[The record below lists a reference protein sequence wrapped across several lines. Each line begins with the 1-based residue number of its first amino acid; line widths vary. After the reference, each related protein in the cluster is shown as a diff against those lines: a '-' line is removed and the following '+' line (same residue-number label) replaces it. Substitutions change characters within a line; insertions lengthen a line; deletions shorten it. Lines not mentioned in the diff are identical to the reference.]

1 MPPRQSPSNQNQ
13 SGKARPQTP
22 MGGNQQV
29 PQAAGNPRYQ
39 SGLGP
44 DPNPKVVVKT
54 VNPPITPDQV
64 VSLAEQPS
72 SAIELPNI
80 KLQNIKIPPV
90 KNKTIQGHLKAIEAK
105 MTATEK
111 LMKDVVKLQRLQ
123 IKTEKEIYERKRE
136 LYQNTFEEYIYDKTI
151 DFEDPEDPDCT
162 CINLPKGPK
171 RPGGGR
177 RGGGGGTGVPVP
189 VPGPPRSTQEEAEEP
204 TTTNQPVQVPTTPG
218 NDIVPFPRKREESEE
233 IEQPIEEPAFNFLD
247 LFKVIPFL
255 FGPLFGEQI
264 AEGSSTTTPLS
275 SFSSLPFLAQDLISG
290 QPFGSAEQTETF
302 LRGTP
307 GTPSFS
313 PQPGYFEKL
322 ASYYFPENQPTL
334 YEAIPGST
342 AFANLLGQDPKMM
355 SNSFDMATMFLGPGF
370 GTQVPSMVT
379 NPALLTAASKSPF
392 LARLCGLA
400 PMVDDAVAQ
409 IPAGKIGAERLRAD
423 PLSIKNLGT
432 PVDPK
437 LGTKIYS
444 NLDMSEEA
452 IEQIFRNPNIGGM
465 SPKVR
470 SDFSR
475 QLGSFTD
482 DAADALVDSASSDP
496 DLLKLD
502 LEDIYKNSGQVGEE
516 LDGVINIIRDTTK
529 NRASGG
535 MGSMDLYNSG
545 AKQYFRKISND
556 MNIPK
561 FGGGGFNLFNPMS
574 WFSGDVKKARD
585 GELENV
591 SNDTFAGKL
600 YNRRRQQEEMLRK
613 LRGYQ
618 SGGIV
623 DWWNMG
629 RNVRVPAE
637 NSASW
642 RTLMADDA
650 RQITRSN
657 KAFRSGATGIRG
669 WNPIKAFTPEMVRTG
684 PTPAVRQAF
693 ERPVR
698 FVRDQIVR
706 SAVSSVV
713 RPLVRP
719 LIKPLLGASAL
730 ILATPSP
737 AGGALYG
744 PGAVDPRYRNVTSRE
759 EFDKLEAAQNSMMS
773 GSNNQQPQ
781 IMPLPPD
788 YIKIPGKTPPKQM
801 DTFVVPGIDKPSSMF
816 TRSTTFID

>member
-1 MPPRQSPSNQNQ
+1 MTQTPRGNNPV
-13 SGKARPQTP
+13 RPQTP
-22 MGGNQQV
+22 VGGNQQV

-44 DPNPKVVVKT
+44 DPNPKVVVKS

-105 MTATEK
+105 MIATEK

-123 IKTEKEIYERKRE
+123 IQTEKEIYERKRE

-151 DFEDPEDPDCT
+151 DFEDPDDPDCT
-162 CINLPKGPK
+162 CINLPTGPKGP
-171 RPGGGR
+171 RGGN
-177 RGGGGGTGVPVP
+177 RGGGGGVGVPVP
-189 VPGPPRSTQEEAEEP
+189 LPIPGRTRQEQANEPANEPITSTPPVVVPTPPKSDDPANDIKEGPKVKPQTEPVEPPAVPVPSFNPFDLIKIIPWIFGPLLPGNPAYQAQSTGPNASSNPIDGFFRNLVDNNDTLLAVEKAMQEEAAAKAAAPAKPPFNLFSPDTFVSAYTDPNNLIQAFGLMQGMDQMEGGALSDILLKSRIGVGMASRMTPALSNFKTNINLKNPFRRRNMDINDPAFDFDLATMEAAGYTSPQLRSTLIKDGVDMP
-204 TTTNQPVQVPTTPG
+204 TTV
-218 NDIVPFPRKREESEE
+218 RE
-233 IEQPIEEPAFNFLD
+233 L
-247 LFKVIPFL
+247 
-255 FGPLFGEQI
+255 
-264 AEGSSTTTPLS
+264 
-275 SFSSLPFLAQDLISG
+275 
-290 QPFGSAEQTETF
+290 
-302 LRGTP
+302 
-307 GTPSFS
+307 
-313 PQPGYFEKL
+313 QPGVTVIQRGPINADKAMAL
-322 ASYYFPENQPTL
+322 HRKTDTL
-334 YEAIPGST
+334 KQGEEALT
-342 AFANLLGQDPKMM
+342 TLGQQSIDDLNNLKKSTPK
-355 SNSFDMATMFLGPGF
+355 
-370 GTQVPSMVT
+370 Q
-379 NPALLTAASKSPF
+379 
-392 LARLCGLA
+392 
-400 PMVDDAVAQ
+400 
-409 IPAGKIGAERLRAD
+409 
-423 PLSIKNLGT
+423 
-432 PVDPK
+432 
-437 LGTKIYS
+437 
-444 NLDMSEEA
+444 
-452 IEQIFRNPNIGGM
+452 
-465 SPKVR
+465 
-470 SDFSR
+470 
-475 QLGSFTD
+475 
-482 DAADALVDSASSDP
+482 
-496 DLLKLD
+496 
-502 LEDIYKNSGQVGEE
+502 
-516 LDGVINIIRDTTK
+516 
-529 NRASGG
+529 ASGG

-561 FGGGGFNLFNPMS
+561 FGGGGFNLLNPMS
-574 WFSGDVKKARD
+574 WFRGDLKKVQE

-600 YNRRRQQEEMLRK
+600 YNRRKQQEEMMRK

-629 RNVRVPAE
+629 RNARVPAE

-650 RQITRSN
+650 KQITRSN

-713 RPLVRP
+713 KPMIRPL
-719 LIKPLLGASAL
+719 LKPLVAASGL

-744 PGAVDPRYRNVTSRE
+744 PGAVDPKYRNVTSRE

-773 GSNNQQPQ
+773 GSDNQQPQ
-781 IMPLPPD
+781 VMPLPPD

-801 DTFVVPGIDKPSSMF
+801 DTFVVPGIDKPNSMF